1 MHRLACLAVLPLAAL
16 AVPSARPA
24 AESSSAV
31 PTTSRVASAGVAP
44 SAVDFEHAFEKVA
57 EFVRPGVVTITSA
70 RRVRQREQIGP
81 RELLGMLEG
90 AQIDGRLPNQ
100 DREEDMPLKEYG
112 LGSGLVL
119 SPDGYILT
127 NHHVVEG
134 GGRLKVHLGDR
145 RTFDARVVGVDPQ
158 TDLAVVKVEANNLA
172 PAKFGDSRSVKVGQW
187 VAAFGSPFGLDQTM
201 SCGIVSA
208 KSRANLHLVDDEDY
222 LQTDAAINPGN
233 SGGPLVNLAGEVVGI
248 NAAIVSRTGGYQGI
262 GLAIPAHMAKE
273 ISTKLMK
280 DGKVVRGW
288 LGVAIQELT
297 TDLARAFAAKT
308 EEGVLVAEI
317 VPDSPAARAG
327 LLAGDIV
334 VSIDGKRIEG
344 PTMFRHAIAD
354 MRPGTKCLLI
364 AWREGRELE
373 LWAEISS
380 TPRTGV
386 GAVVDAAA
394 KTYFGLELADA
405 TTLKPGSWRLQ
416 EGRQG
421 VVVTKVLPDSCAETC
436 GLRAG
441 DILVQIERTKVRD
454 AAQAR
459 ELLKGRTGEGAA
471 LLVERAGAQRWLH
484 LDAVEGN

>member
-1 MHRLACLAVLPLAAL
+1 
-16 AVPSARPA
+16 
-24 AESSSAV
+24 
-31 PTTSRVASAGVAP
+31 
-44 SAVDFEHAFEKVA
+44 
-57 EFVRPGVVTITSA
+57 
-70 RRVRQREQIGP
+70 
-81 RELLGMLEG
+81 
-90 AQIDGRLPNQ
+90 
-100 DREEDMPLKEYG
+100 
-112 LGSGLVL
+112 
-119 SPDGYILT
+119 
-127 NHHVVEG
+127 
-134 GGRLKVHLGDR
+134 
-145 RTFDARVVGVDPQ
+145 
-158 TDLAVVKVEANNLA
+158 
-172 PAKFGDSRSVKVGQW
+172 
-187 VAAFGSPFGLDQTM
+187 
-201 SCGIVSA
+201 
-208 KSRANLHLVDDEDY
+208 
-222 LQTDAAINPGN
+222 
-233 SGGPLVNLAGEVVGI
+233 
-248 NAAIVSRTGGYQGI
+248 
-262 GLAIPAHMAKE
+262 
-273 ISTKLMK
+273 
-280 DGKVVRGW
+280 
-288 LGVAIQELT
+288 
-297 TDLARAFAAKT
+297 
-308 EEGVLVAEI
+308 
-317 VPDSPAARAG
+317 
-327 LLAGDIV
+327 
-334 VSIDGKRIEG
+334 
-344 PTMFRHAIAD
+344 MFRHAIAD

>member
-1 MHRLACLAVLPLAAL
+1 MHRLACLAALPLAAFAIPSTRH
-16 AVPSARPA
+16 AV
-24 AESSSAV
+24 ESSSTAA
-31 PTTSRVASAGVAP
+31 TGVAAAP
-44 SAVDFEHAFEKVA
+44 TSIVPAAVDFEHAFERVA

-70 RRVRQREQIGP
+70 RRVRQRERIGP

-90 AQIDGRLPNQ
+90 SDMNGRLPNQ
-100 DREEDMPLKEYG
+100 ERDEDMPLKEYG

-119 SPDGYILT
+119 TPDGYILT

-172 PAKFGDSRSVKVGQW
+172 PAKFGDSKAVKVGQW

-233 SGGPLVNLAGEVVGI
+233 SGGPLVNLSGEVVGI

-262 GLAIPAHMAKE
+262 GLAIPAHMAKD

-288 LGVAIQELT
+288 LGVSIQELT
-297 TDLARAFAAKT
+297 ADLARSFAAKT
-308 EEGVLVAEI
+308 EEGVLVAE
-317 VPDSPAARAG
+317 VVADSPAARAG
-327 LLAGDIV
+327 ILAGDII

-354 MRPGTKCLLI
+354 TKPGAKCLLV
-364 AWREGRELE
+364 AWREGREME
-373 LWAEISS
+373 LWTEISS
-380 TPRTGV
+380 TPRTGA
-386 GAVVDAAA
+386 GAVIDAAA

-405 TTLKPGSWRLQ
+405 TTLKPGAWRLQ

-421 VVVTKVLPDSCAETC
+421 VVVTRVAADSCAERC
-436 GLRAG
+436 GLQSG

-471 LLVERAGAQRWLH
+471 LLVERAGSTRWLH
-484 LDAVEGN
+484 LDAVEGD